1 MDRKTIEVTLKQYIK
16 KIQDVVKPQQVILYG
31 SFARGEASEW
41 SDIDVMVIADYN
53 KKRELELMN
62 RLSMIGSKINS
73 NHLFD
78 VRISNMKD
86 YKKSNHLSILS
97 EIKKEGVLLYSSQ

>member
-16 KIQDVVKPQQVILYG
+16 QIQTVVKPQQIILYG

-41 SDIDVMVIADYN
+41 SDIDLMIIADHN
-53 KKRELELMN
+53 KKKELELMN
-62 RLSMIGSKINS
+62 TLSNIGSTINK

-78 VRISNMKD
+78 VRISNMTD
-86 YKKSNHLSILS
+86 YKASGHLSILS
-97 EIKKEGVLLYSSQ
+97 EIKREGVLLYSSK